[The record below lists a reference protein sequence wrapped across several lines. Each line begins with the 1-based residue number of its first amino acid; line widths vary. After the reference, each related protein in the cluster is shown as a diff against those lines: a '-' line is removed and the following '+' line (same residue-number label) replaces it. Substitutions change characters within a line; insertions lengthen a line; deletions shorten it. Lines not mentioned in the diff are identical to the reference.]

1 MKDGRHQH
9 LVQVAIGQKS
19 KHWQTLL
26 HLIFDAVAYIDDFV
40 KRNKEAKD
48 FSRVA
53 IGLTSVNTCNTFKQM
68 KTHKLPLHILTALWS
83 LEVWKFG
90 HHHHL
95 SCFKCCFWFLRAA
108 LPSGVGV
115 NQSLGGILNPQL
127 PTTSRSLTHNPWPT
141 ASPSDRTDVVC
152 IQCSAHSLK
161 HTLAGNTQVLCFIQ
175 THRARLC
182 ISSYSEKGAELN

>member
-1 MKDGRHQH
+1 M
-9 LVQVAIGQKS
+9 L
-19 KHWQTLL
+19 WL
-26 HLIFDAVAYIDDFV
+26 YIDDFV

-48 FSRVA
+48 FGPVA
-53 IGLTSVNTCNTFKQM
+53 IGLTSVNTCNTFKHMQ
-68 KTHKLPLHILTALWS
+68 TNETTQTAAPPCACWQHYQACRFES
-83 LEVWKFG
+83 LVIN
-90 HHHHL
+90 HHF

-152 IQCSAHSLK
+152 IKCSAHSLK
-161 HTLAGNTQVLCFIQ
+161 HTLAGNTQVLCFIS
-175 THRARLC
+175 TGPGYVFHL
-182 ISSYSEKGAELN
+182 